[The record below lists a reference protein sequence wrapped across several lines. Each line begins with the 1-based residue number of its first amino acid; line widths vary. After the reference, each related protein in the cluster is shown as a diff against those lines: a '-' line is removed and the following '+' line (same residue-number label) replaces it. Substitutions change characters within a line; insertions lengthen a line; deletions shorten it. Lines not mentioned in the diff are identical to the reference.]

1 MAKIENDK
9 YYTPVELSKYCI
21 EKTFELI
28 GEENISD
35 IIEPS
40 AGDGSFSNQLFFCTA
55 YDIEPECKGIIQQDF
70 LKLSLPYKEKRLII
84 GNPPYGPKMQL
95 VIKFF
100 KKAIE
105 LGDYVSF
112 ILPISQLDNIVSL
125 YEFDLIHSEDL
136 GLQNYTDRK
145 LHCCLNIYKRPISEL
160 NKKPNFKM
168 KDISIIRETTKG
180 YDDFQDYDLR
190 MVYWGSG
197 CAGKILTP
205 QDKRYAGEYKITIHN
220 EKLRD
225 KIKFVLSNTDWKKE
239 LKVIAMMRIKHYHIH
254 NVLKRE
260 IPEIE

>member
-9 YYTPVELSKYCI
+9 YYTPVGLSKYCI

-55 YDIEPECKGIIQQDF
+55 YDIEPDGKDIIQQDF
-70 LKLSLPYKEKRLII
+70 LKLNSPYKKGRLII
-84 GNPPYGPKMQL
+84 GNPPYGPKMHL
-95 VIKFF
+95 VVKFF
-100 KKAIE
+100 KKSIE

-112 ILPISQLDNIVSL
+112 ILPISQLDNIISL

-136 GLQNYTDRK
+136 GLQNYSDRK
-145 LHCCLNIYKRPISEL
+145 LHCVLNIYKRPDTL
-160 NKKPNFKM
+160 NSKPNFKM
-168 KDISIIRETTKG
+168 NDLTIVRESNKG
-180 YDDFQDYDLR
+180 YDEIQNYDLR

-197 CAGKILTP
+197 CAGRILSP
-205 QDKRYAGEYKITIHN
+205 EDRRFAGEYKITIHN
-220 EKLRD
+220 EELKQ
-225 KIKFVLSNTDWKKE
+225 KIINVLSTTDWKKE
-239 LKVIAMMRIKHYHIH
+239 LKVIAMMRIKHYHIY

-260 IPEIE
+260 IPEIT